1 MAGARSLRIHPFR
14 HSLRASVQQGVKG
27 GRLYANRDHVERL
40 ADVLPTNM
48 LELPGLGVEISVD
61 QSARWLAKTPKA
73 LKMIKLAPWTI
84 S

>member
-1 MAGARSLRIHPFR
+1 MAGARSLRLHPFL

-40 ADVLPTNM
+40 ADVVPTRM
-48 LELPGLGVEISVD
+48 LELPGWGVEISVD
-61 QSARWLAKTPKA
+61 QSVAWLAKTPKT
-73 LKMIKLAPWTI
+73 LKMIKLALWTI

>member
-1 MAGARSLRIHPFR
+1 M
-14 HSLRASVQQGVKG
+14 QQGVKG

-40 ADVLPTNM
+40 ADVLPTRM
-48 LELPGLGVEISVD
+48 LELAGWGVEISVN
-61 QSARWLAKTPKA
+61 QSVGWLAKTPKT